1 MPTIDANLWSSPS
14 TSIIHRPF
22 GGLVG
27 YRRISDRASRAVV
40 HAFMMSELPAVSAAG
55 LLSAPGAYVLTDGR
69 TAYIGESGKPSRRLA
84 NHSTDPT
91 KAFARDVFVVG
102 GCDGAPFDK
111 LLAVDLQFRL
121 TRCAV
126 ETGAVAVSKGL
137 NPAEPGLT
145 DDDRATH
152 DRIAADALRLLND
165 AGCRIFRAVLGEE
178 VAGPPEPPPPDDG
191 ADAADSGPMSI
202 GVSTTP
208 LGTDEFELRFGGL
221 WARGYWAGDHFV
233 VAAGSEVRSQT
244 NDSVNAITRT
254 RRGELRKAGV
264 LAAIPGVADRR
275 RLIVAV
281 AFPSESIAAKVVCG
295 AHTAGRWISRSPSKA
310 VWLAA

>member
-69 TAYIGESGKPSRRLA
+69 SAYIGESGKPSRRLA
-84 NHSTDPT
+84 DHSTDPT

-111 LLAVDLQFRL
+111 LLTVDLQFRL

-152 DRIAADALRLLND
+152 DRIAADSLRLLHD
-165 AGCRIFRAVLGEE
+165 AGCRIFRAVGEE

-202 GVSTTP
+202 DVSTTP

-254 RRGELRKAGV
+254 RREELRKAGV
-264 LAAIPGVADRR
+264 LAAITGVVDRR
-275 RLIVAV
+275 RLVVAV

-295 AHTAGRWISRSPSKA
+295 AHTAGRWIPRSPSKA